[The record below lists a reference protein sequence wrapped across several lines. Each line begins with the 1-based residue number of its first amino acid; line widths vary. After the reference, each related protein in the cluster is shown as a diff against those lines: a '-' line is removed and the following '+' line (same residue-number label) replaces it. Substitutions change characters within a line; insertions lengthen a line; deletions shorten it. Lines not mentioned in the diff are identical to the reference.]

1 MLNLAVWVKSNAG
14 QGQFYR
20 SQHELIG
27 IFRVGAERHLNNV
40 EAGKHGRSRSNV
52 WEYRGLNGF
61 GASRMADLRAHPTI
75 KPVAMVCDAIK
86 DCTRRDDTVLDTFI
100 GSGTTI
106 LAAERVGRRAVGVE
120 IEPRFVDLAIRRW
133 QQMTGKDAVHV
144 DDGRTF
150 LDLTSERAAS

>member
-1 MLNLAVWVKSNAG
+1 
-14 QGQFYR
+14 
-20 SQHELIG
+20 
-27 IFRVGAERHLNNV
+27 
-40 EAGKHGRSRSNV
+40 
-52 WEYRGLNGF
+52 
-61 GASRMADLRAHPTI
+61 
-75 KPVAMVCDAIK
+75 MVCDAIK